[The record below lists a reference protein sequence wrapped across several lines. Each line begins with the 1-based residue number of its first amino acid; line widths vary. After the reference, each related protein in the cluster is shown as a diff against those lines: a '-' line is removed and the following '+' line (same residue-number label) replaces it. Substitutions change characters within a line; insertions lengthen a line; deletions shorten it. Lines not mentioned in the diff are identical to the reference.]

1 MLAELMAANAAF
13 AVIKTSLQNGSEI
26 ASCGAKLGEY
36 FGLKAELSKKASAK
50 GSDSEEFWA
59 LESLREAEA
68 ELKTL
73 LIYCGRPFA
82 PAIGTALGGP
92 LGGMAVSAL
101 AKQFGVADEVEAVTK
116 AIMADP
122 EAEAKIKQLEH
133 DKFKAILADKDSARK
148 REMAVVQSDSAPTIN
163 KIVTP
168 ALALGVTG
176 LSFVLFAVLIFV
188 EVKPEAKD
196 ILIYILGVLSAAVT
210 QILSYYFGSS
220 VGSKDKGDQLRG
232 VIK

>member
-1 MLAELMAANAAF
+1 MNDLISM
-13 AVIKTSLQNGSEI
+13 V
-26 ASCGAKLGEY
+26 
-36 FGLKAELSKKASAK
+36 SK
-50 GSDSEEFWA
+50 
-59 LESLREAEA
+59 
-68 ELKTL
+68 
-73 LIYCGRPFA
+73 FA
-82 PAIGTALGGP
+82 PSIATALGSP
-92 LGGMAVSAL
+92 LAGMAVSAL
-101 AKQFGVADEVEAVTK
+101 ASRLNVADDVEAVTK